1 MHIIHIHYVCVYK
14 LYLHAGKPVFQDGT
28 KWKKLIKRF
37 RNKRIKRNAQIY
49 LHLNIY
55 TVHIEIFHFYRWKES
70 IDRLY
75 RIGIYWEKFAIPGA
89 PIYYFDKSC
98 FLDLST
104 QCVGSHETVKKL
116 YLTYAKF
123 ILV

>member
-55 TVHIEIFHFYRWKES
+55 TVHIEIFHFYRSKES
-70 IDRLY
+70 IDYSETDFL
-75 RIGIYWEKFAIPGA
+75 KFAILGA
-89 PIYYFDKSC
+89 PLLF
-98 FLDLST
+98 
-104 QCVGSHETVKKL
+104 
-116 YLTYAKF
+116 
-123 ILV
+123 